1 MLCCFF
7 GEWTTKF
14 RLLSSTLIGKVMSFR
29 TQHTLRV
36 VFASKY
42 QVSFLRDKNFS
53 CYISPV
59 PPPSSSSHICKLP
72 IESNSSLSY
81 FLGGRWLLYGLS
93 V

>member
-1 MLCCFF
+1 MVCCFF
-7 GEWTTKF
+7 GECTTKF
-14 RLLSSTLIGKVMSFR
+14 RFLSGTLIGKVMSFR
-29 TQHTLRV
+29 MQLTLRA

-42 QVSFLRDKNFS
+42 QVLFLRDKNFF

-81 FLGGRWLLYGLS
+81 FLGGR
-93 V
+93 